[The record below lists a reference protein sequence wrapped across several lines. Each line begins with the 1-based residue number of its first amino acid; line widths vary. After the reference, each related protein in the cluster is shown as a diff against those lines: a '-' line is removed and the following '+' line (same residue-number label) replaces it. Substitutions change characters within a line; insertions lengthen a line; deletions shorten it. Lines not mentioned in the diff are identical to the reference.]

1 MEELYRQLYA
11 KYSPGLSEEELNTKL
26 QFASEQD
33 PEEWINAFYQ
43 KYTGSGPSEE
53 QSNYI
58 SNYMSENKSSTD
70 LVQLPSEAEPSW
82 MQKLFGQSDFRDDQA
97 TVGEFEGESFDLLI
111 DPSKYTK
118 KDLEAYV
125 KLRDEYNKV
134 GPSKDMQLY
143 TKNYEENLKQYG
155 DKASNLQEMWA
166 GLKAVGSTVSLKN
179 PFGAIDDIAV
189 DSFLRPVRV
198 MYGSEQ
204 VEKVIGGTT
213 VAAGASKKGKLP
225 AKLLRGLGGGWAV
238 AQGSGDSAL
247 QLHTLIA
254 EELGDDYTAEQLES
268 LLGDEEAFMK
278 MRRSAAIKGGTTAL
292 VDFAFMKLSMGAG
305 KGINKSLARAKVP
318 GFVRKPAAV
327 IGAMQ
332 VEGVGGAT
340 AEGAGQV
347 FTNLSEQDR
356 KTGEMDLG
364 KAVKDVDGG
373 ELVMEY
379 FAEQLFG
386 GITGVAGVRKGVGS
400 YSING
405 NPHNESDFRA
415 IMDGMS
421 DEDIAKVS
429 FDIKNDDTTAELF
442 ESRRK
447 DGFIK
452 NNLDT
457 RVTEEGDRT
466 KLFEL
471 EKELQELESKGSVT
485 QSQKNEISNKKSEIK
500 DITNTYF
507 EKNKSLEENKEITNQ
522 QVLKK
527 AVGSDI
533 AEAMGGKQEVLQY
546 DQVVERYGEDAGR
559 QAGFID
565 PKTGKVIVNKTVAID
580 GEGNLNVAGHEFIHQ
595 ALNARLNGKDKQA
608 SEAAQK
614 AIESFK
620 QKMAKDNADI
630 HAMVLDNFK
639 KLNYSNEE
647 VTGVNA
653 DEYLAQLS
661 DLMSKD
667 KSIARKIQGK
677 GRIESFIDSVKDLI
691 SDTLGIP
698 KAELNFK
705 TADDVTNFMIA
716 HNKAFTNKKADT
728 RFRKFTSEKVASTGK
743 RKFSKVNLDQA
754 ADPGPIIDALTKGAK
769 TKAEFQ
775 SPNGGFGQVYEA
787 IINGDLDK
795 LFGSGLNKQQKD
807 LAREELANRL
817 VNYDSAKTPSL
828 YKWFGSN
835 IVYAKREANKALA
848 IEAKKDRQTKSID
861 QAKKNTEGDSFATQI
876 EDTTELTPDE
886 ILDAKLAK
894 ERKAKQAPVKVKETL
909 RRKMGFERNGKVH
922 NRIKKAIKTNILR
935 KMMVTRSALKED
947 IATGQYK
954 KGDKITEAVDITD
967 LRWQKEL
974 NKNLGFDLQE
984 TMYEVMG
991 RSTVDYTNFLDKFIV
1006 EAFDMMDQNNINKR
1020 YKDLVVKVV
1029 DRQSSKQSS
1038 LDKNVKSKT
1047 AGNALFK
1054 KANKTKEQLV
1064 DYFLKRG
1071 RKESLAQVL
1080 GIEFGHD
1087 ATMEVLAEPEIMSK
1101 AEQVLVNKG
1110 NLKNQALTSL
1120 IAKQI
1125 NRDPELKFSK
1135 VLDLDQKDQ
1144 FVQKGYDFIQAI
1156 KKLPTSRKNIID
1168 VLRFQ
1173 FPEWSDKTLASFA
1186 TEIINPVRR
1195 YLDPKLKKK
1204 GIKNEKID
1212 PSTFIFES
1220 LNLKINKQNDN
1231 INKITGNKES
1241 FRDLFFNGDKQADVR
1256 ENLKNYFLDSMSK
1269 EVIIDGEKTKVPIT
1283 NDKEVI
1289 SVLQGLMLHKS
1300 HNTVGGKSFK
1310 KRYQSYSSAKD
1321 FYDNTFAFIP
1331 NVTVVGTKTKQGMSY
1346 AIHYKGVKVNF
1357 PPAVSQSTKLTVKGK
1372 RVNKTKA
1379 WWAENYD
1386 NYDESAKRNFDEVN
1400 KYLAYVAKI
1409 KDTSVKAMMIMSMKQ
1424 GMGSML
1430 KSAARVEYHYEGNY
1444 KGELLFEHM
1453 VPTEKALF
1461 DLLSFH
1467 SGSKKY
1473 TLDEIQK
1480 QYVVAIIPKTM
1491 DNNINVIFNQD
1502 RLSNFDYATDDA
1514 SLLYYN
1520 PATFGYTNM
1529 YSMKSLSGK
1538 GEIIGEQWAKFK
1550 GKINSKKNQQA
1561 LNRLNKIQDIRNNN
1575 YKFSKAPDNKGMSI
1589 FDFDDTLAQSNSK
1602 VGVTMPNGKK
1612 RKITATEFAIE
1623 SADLE
1628 AAGATFD
1635 FSEFNKVIDGKKGP
1649 FFDLAQ
1655 QINSKFGSKEIY
1667 VLTARPQEASYA
1679 IHAFL
1684 KGMGLNIPIENITGL
1699 EDGKA
1704 SAKADWVIAK
1714 VADGYNNILFADDA
1728 IKNVKAVKEVLE
1740 IAEVKNDVRQAKIK
1754 FSKTLDENFN
1764 TILER
1769 KSGINKN
1776 EEYSKAAGKAAGL
1789 GKGKYKF
1796 WMPPSAEDFVGLI
1809 YNMLPEGK
1817 AGEKSFKFFTQ
1828 ALIDPYWA
1836 GVRSLNA
1843 AKQALGND
1851 FYALKKRFPK
1861 AFKSLLK
1868 DVGYKQ
1874 YSNEQAIRVYLW
1886 NKAGF
1891 EIPGMS
1897 KVDIEKLSDI
1907 VRNNRNMRGFADL
1920 VGATTKLEEG
1930 YIKPGQDWVSG
1941 TIAYDYFSI
1950 AQKTNRKKYLAN
1962 WIERK
1967 NEIFSEK
1974 NMNKIEAIYGEDYRS
1989 ALEDILW
1996 RMENGTNRT
2005 TGKNKLVN
2013 SWMNWVNNSVG
2024 AIMFF
2029 NSRSAILQTI
2039 SMINFI
2045 NWSDNNPL
2053 KAGMAFANQPQFWSD
2068 FSMIFNSDM
2077 LKQRRA
2083 GLQSDVNEAEIAQA
2097 VAGKTDKAS
2106 AAISYLLKKGFLP
2119 TQMADSFAISMG
2131 GASFYRNRFNT
2142 YKSQGMTE
2150 AQAKDK
2156 AFADFAKTSEES
2168 QQSADPALISQ
2179 QQAGPLGRLVLAFQN
2194 TPMQYA
2200 RLIKK
2205 AVLDLKNGRGDVKTN
2220 ISKILYY
2227 GVLQNIIF
2235 STLQS
2240 GLFALAFDDEE
2251 DEELTQK
2258 LENKKLRA
2266 LNTSL
2271 DSLLRGGGVYGA
2283 GISTIK
2289 NMILQFN
2296 AQNDKGYRA
2305 DHAYTMIEAINLS
2318 PPIGSKAR
2326 KIYSAT
2332 QTYKF
2337 NKKIIPTM
2345 GMGVD
2350 NPAYLAIANIV
2361 SATTN
2366 VPLDRAI
2373 MKINNLRATADSQN
2387 QAWQRVATFL
2397 GWNTWDVGVKNKA
2410 VEKAKAKS
2418 KRKSKSKSNKDI
2430 QRLLNKRK

>member
-1 MEELYRQLYA
+1 ME
-11 KYSPGLSEEELNTKL
+11 K
-26 QFASEQD
+26 
-33 PEEWINAFYQ
+33 
-43 KYTGSGPSEE
+43 
-53 QSNYI
+53 
-58 SNYMSENKSSTD
+58 
-70 LVQLPSEAEPSW
+70 EPSFW
-82 MQKLFGQSDFRDDQA
+82 
-97 TVGEFEGESFDLLI
+97 DLYNPFSKADKIKSMNDALI
-111 DPSKYTK
+111 DIDGEYNQDEINEIIAQNDKYKPIADYTK
-118 KDLEAYV
+118 DFQKDVEDRRRKFRLENGEEPNMFEDTAIAF
-125 KLRDEYNKV
+125 KAFGNNPKQAFL
-134 GPSKDMQLY
+134 
-143 TKNYEENLKQYG
+143 TTYESLIQNPISLFSG
-155 DKASNLQEMWA
+155 DKRALTMSA
-166 GLKAVGSTVSLKN
+166 
-179 PFGAIDDIAV
+179 
-189 DSFLRPVRV
+189 
-198 MYGSEQ
+198 
-204 VEKVIGGTT
+204 
-213 VAAGASKKGKLP
+213 VAAGVVANKRHKKISGKIGSFVGSMYAL
-225 AKLLRGLGGGWAV
+225 
-238 AQGSGDSAL
+238 AQGQVDSAYAL
-247 QLHTLIA
+247 DELLV
-254 EELGDDYTAEQLES
+254 EELGQDYSGEDLKALMEDKDRFQQLR
-268 LLGDEEAFMK
+268 LAALG
-278 MRRSAAIKGGTTAL
+278 KGATTAV
-292 VDFAFMKLSMGAG
+292 VDKLGMKLSVNRFGKANTAVQKVTGSKALGIIGGGAAAIGTEGTLGAVAEATGSVAKDVIAG
-305 KGINKSLARAKVP
+305 KTFDEAISSIDGVELAGEFLGESV
-318 GFVRKPAAV
+318 
-327 IGAMQ
+327 
-332 VEGVGGAT
+332 VGGPIALNQAFNDIGT
-340 AEGAGQV
+340 SQYTLNGKEHSQAD
-347 FTNLSEQDR
+347 FMNLTSAMTD
-356 KTGEMDLG
+356 
-364 KAVKDVDGG
+364 
-373 ELVMEY
+373 
-379 FAEQLFG
+379 EQLAQ
-386 GITGVAGVRKGVGS
+386 ITFDVKNNS
-400 YSING
+400 SILEG
-405 NPHNESDFRA
+405 LEA
-415 IMDGMS
+415 
-421 DEDIAKVS
+421 
-429 FDIKNDDTTAELF
+429 
-442 ESRRK
+442 RRK
-447 DGFIK
+447 DGVIK

-457 RVTEEGDRT
+457 RVTDEGDRT

-471 EKELQELESKGSVT
+471 EKELQSLESKGSVT
-485 QSQKNEISNKKSEIK
+485 QSQKNQISNKKSEIK
-500 DITNTYF
+500 DITNSYF
-507 EKNKSLEENKEITNQ
+507 EKNKQLEENKKATEQ
-522 QVLKK
+522 AQVKQVLG
-527 AVGSDI
+527 ADI
-533 AEAMGGKQEVLQY
+533 AEGMGGQTEVLSQ
-546 DQVVERYGEDAGR
+546 EEIKNKYGDEASNG
-559 QAGFID
+559 AGFITKD
-565 PKTGKVIVNKTVAID
+565 GKAVLNKDVSLNN
-580 GEGNLNVAGHEFIHQ
+580 GMLNVAAHEFIHQ
-595 ALNARLNGKDKQA
+595 ALNARLNNKA
-608 SEAAQK
+608 TSAVAQK
-614 AIESFK
+614 AIEKFK
-620 QKMAKDNADI
+620 QNMSKNNADI
-630 HAMVLDNFK
+630 HAQVLDQFK
-639 KLNYSNEE
+639 KRKYTNEE
-647 VTGVNA
+647 VTGVNS
-653 DEYLAQLS
+653 DEYLAQLA
-661 DLMSKD
+661 DIMSKD

-677 GRIESFIDSVKDLI
+677 GRIESFIDNVKDLI
-691 SDTLGIP
+691 SEALGIP
-698 KAELNFK
+698 KAELNFE

-716 HNKAFTNKKADT
+716 HNKAFANKKADK
-728 RFRKFTSEKVASTGK
+728 RFKKFTSEKLATTGK
-743 RKFSKVNLDQA
+743 RKFSKVNLDQTA
-754 ADPGPIIDALTKGAK
+754 NPGPTVDALTKGAK

-775 SPNGGFGQVYEA
+775 NPNGGFGQVYEA

-817 VNYDSAKTPSL
+817 VNYDPAKTPSL

-861 QAKKNTEGDSFATQI
+861 QAKKNAEGDSFATQI
-876 EDTTELTPDE
+876 EDTQELTADE
-886 ILDAKLAK
+886 LLDLKLAE
-894 ERKAKQAPVKVKETL
+894 EREAKQAPVKVKETL
-909 RRKMGFERNGKVH
+909 RRKMGFERDGKVH

-1006 EAFDMMDQNNINKR
+1006 EAFDMMDQNLINKR

-1047 AGNALFK
+1047 AGNAKFE
-1054 KANKTKEQLV
+1054 KANKTKEELI

-1087 ATMEVLAEPEIMSK
+1087 ATMEVLAEPELMSK
-1101 AEQVLVNKG
+1101 AEEVLVNKG
-1110 NLKNQALTSL
+1110 NFKNQALRS
-1120 IAKQI
+1120 IIGKQV
-1125 NRDPELKFSK
+1125 NRDPDLKFSK
-1135 VLDLDQKDQ
+1135 IDNTKLIEKLNKD
-1144 FVQKGYDFIQAI
+1144 
-1156 KKLPTSRKNIID
+1156 N
-1168 VLRFQ
+1168 
-1173 FPEWSDKTLASFA
+1173 
-1186 TEIINPVRR
+1186 
-1195 YLDPKLKKK
+1195 
-1204 GIKNEKID
+1204 
-1212 PSTFIFES
+1212 
-1220 LNLKINKQNDN
+1220 LNVTK
-1231 INKITGNKES
+1231 
-1241 FRDLFFNGDKQADVR
+1241 A
-1256 ENLKNYFLDSMSK
+1256 NLKNTIRFLLPNEDKAEINRITNSLYNPIK
-1269 EVIIDGEKTKVPIT
+1269 TYIEKVVEKVKAVNIDVDAFVAAALKMKKDAETEGRDILLLTTGKKGNANSLFKFGEKTSVDARDNVVKYHDSKFSENMTFKEKVQAVKELSLHRRNQTSAGLDKQRAQKYYQVFLGKEDYNSTVWEPLKQYGVEIIGSKYFVDGKVIEVPIAP
-1283 NDKEVI
+1283 
-1289 SVLQGLMLHKS
+1289 S
-1300 HNTVGGKSFK
+1300 TVTKDGKTKTFK
-1310 KRYQSYSSAKD
+1310 QKTIENYEAGKTYSDLAFTESQNMIKWYVKNA
-1321 FYDNTFAFIP
+1321 TGEQQAMAFI
-1331 NVTVVGTKTKQGMSY
+1331 T
-1346 AIHYKGVKVNF
+1346 
-1357 PPAVSQSTKLTVKGK
+1357 
-1372 RVNKTKA
+1372 
-1379 WWAENYD
+1379 
-1386 NYDESAKRNFDEVN
+1386 
-1400 KYLAYVAKI
+1400 
-1409 KDTSVKAMMIMSMKQ
+1409 MKQ
-1424 GMGSML
+1424 DMQGVF
-1430 KSAARVEYHYEGNY
+1430 KSAAPVEFYFEGKH
-1444 KGELLFEHM
+1444 KGPLRWEHM
-1453 VPTEKALF
+1453 LATQKALV
-1461 DLLSFH
+1461 LSILH
-1467 SGSKKY
+1467 HQGKGTVTLKQIKDKY
-1473 TLDEIQK
+1473 K
-1480 QYVVAIIPKTM
+1480 VAIIPEAM
-1491 DNNINVIFNQD
+1491 DNNINIQFRQD
-1502 RLSNFDYATDDA
+1502 SIADIIKDPIDKR
-1514 SLLYYN
+1514 YYN
-1520 PATFGYTNM
+1520 EATWGYPNM
-1529 YSMKSLSGK
+1529 FAIKSLDSSKPEVLGQGWVLTDAQASK
-1538 GEIIGEQWAKFK
+1538 IATPQERALMMAKDNVLK
-1550 GKINSKKNQQA
+1550 YSK
-1561 LNRLNKIQDIRNNN
+1561 
-1575 YKFSKAPDNKGMSI
+1575 PEKGMSI

-1602 VGVTMPNGKK
+1602 VGVTMPDGKK
-1612 RKITATEFAIE
+1612 RKITATEFAVE

-1628 AAGATFD
+1628 AAGATFE

-1655 QINSKFGSKEIY
+1655 QINSKFGNKDIY
-1667 VLTARPQEASYA
+1667 VLTARPQEAAYA

-1704 SAKADWVIAK
+1704 SAKANWVVNKINS
-1714 VADGYNNILFADDA
+1714 GYNNILFADDA

-1740 IAEVKNDVRQAKIK
+1740 SANVKNDVKLAQVK

-1776 EEYSKAAGKAAGL
+1776 EEYSRAAGKASGL

-1796 WMPPSAEDFVGLI
+1796 WMPPSAEDFVGLM
-1809 YNMLPEGK
+1809 YNLLPEGK

-1861 AFKSLLK
+1861 AFRSLLK

-1891 EIPGMS
+1891 EVPGMS

-1907 VRNNRNMRGFADL
+1907 VRNNHNMRGFADL

-2142 YKSQGMTE
+2142 YVEQGMTE

-2179 QQAGPLGRLVLAFQN
+2179 QQAGPLGRLILAFQN

-2345 GMGVD
+2345 GMGID

-2373 MKINNLRATADSQN
+2373 MKVNNLRAAADSQN

-2397 GWNTWDVGVKNKA
+2397 GWNTWDVGVKNTA
-2410 VEKAKAKS
+2410 VEKAKAKNKKSSS
-2418 KRKSKSKSNKDI
+2418 KRKTKY
-2430 QRLLNKRK
+2430 RK

>member
-1 MEELYRQLYA
+1 MKQSA
-11 KYSPGLSEEELNTKL
+11 GSEIDGKVY
-26 QFASEQD
+26 
-33 PEEWINAFYQ
+33 INKARA
-43 KYTGSGPSEE
+43 
-53 QSNYI
+53 I
-58 SNYMSENKSSTD
+58 SNGKINVVAHEILHKALGKHMATDKGKAAALNFYNKLSANDRAQVDRAISGARYSQAYMQANPDEYITQYLD
-70 LVQLPSEAEPSW
+70 LVEDKTSSVQMKEGAMTAINDYLAE
-82 MQKLFGQSDFRDDQA
+82 F
-97 TVGEFEGESFDLLI
+97 
-111 DPSKYTK
+111 
-118 KDLEAYV
+118 
-125 KLRDEYNKV
+125 
-134 GPSKDMQLY
+134 
-143 TKNYEENLKQYG
+143 LK
-155 DKASNLQEMWA
+155 AI
-166 GLKAVGSTVSLKN
+166 GLKAEFETAGDVRRFLKN
-179 PFGAIDDIAV
+179 YRKNFK
-189 DSFLRPVRV
+189 S
-198 MYGSEQ
+198 
-204 VEKVIGGTT
+204 
-213 VAAGASKKGKLP
+213 GKL
-225 AKLLRGLGGGWAV
+225 KLN
-238 AQGSGDSAL
+238 D
-247 QLHTLIA
+247 
-254 EELGDDYTAEQLES
+254 
-268 LLGDEEAFMK
+268 
-278 MRRSAAIKGGTTAL
+278 
-292 VDFAFMKLSMGAG
+292 
-305 KGINKSLARAKVP
+305 P
-318 GFVRKPAAV
+318 
-327 IGAMQ
+327 
-332 VEGVGGAT
+332 
-340 AEGAGQV
+340 
-347 FTNLSEQDR
+347 
-356 KTGEMDLG
+356 
-364 KAVKDVDGG
+364 
-373 ELVMEY
+373 
-379 FAEQLFG
+379 
-386 GITGVAGVRKGVGS
+386 
-400 YSING
+400 
-405 NPHNESDFRA
+405 
-415 IMDGMS
+415 
-421 DEDIAKVS
+421 KVS
-429 FDIKNDDTTAELF
+429 
-442 ESRRK
+442 S
-447 DGFIK
+447 
-452 NNLDT
+452 
-457 RVTEEGDRT
+457 
-466 KLFEL
+466 
-471 EKELQELESKGSVT
+471 
-485 QSQKNEISNKKSEIK
+485 
-500 DITNTYF
+500 
-507 EKNKSLEENKEITNQ
+507 
-522 QVLKK
+522 
-527 AVGSDI
+527 
-533 AEAMGGKQEVLQY
+533 
-546 DQVVERYGEDAGR
+546 
-559 QAGFID
+559 
-565 PKTGKVIVNKTVAID
+565 
-580 GEGNLNVAGHEFIHQ
+580 
-595 ALNARLNGKDKQA
+595 
-608 SEAAQK
+608 
-614 AIESFK
+614 
-620 QKMAKDNADI
+620 
-630 HAMVLDNFK
+630 
-639 KLNYSNEE
+639 
-647 VTGVNA
+647 
-653 DEYLAQLS
+653 
-661 DLMSKD
+661 
-667 KSIARKIQGK
+667 
-677 GRIESFIDSVKDLI
+677 
-691 SDTLGIP
+691 
-698 KAELNFK
+698 
-705 TADDVTNFMIA
+705 
-716 HNKAFTNKKADT
+716 
-728 RFRKFTSEKVASTGK
+728 

-754 ADPGPIIDALTKGAK
+754 ADPGPIVDALTKGAK

-775 SPNGGFGQVYEA
+775 SANGGFGQVYEA
-787 IINGDLDK
+787 IIDGDLDK

-817 VNYDSAKTPSL
+817 VNYDPAKTPSL

-848 IEAKKDRQTKSID
+848 IEAKKDKQTKSID

-894 ERKAKQAPVKVKETL
+894 EREAKQAPVKVKETL
-909 RRKMGFERNGKVH
+909 RRKMGFERNGEVH
-922 NRIKKAIKTNILR
+922 NKIKKAIRTNILR
-935 KMMVTRSALKED
+935 KMNIKRKPVKAEKQAGVEV
-947 IATGQYK
+947 
-954 KGDKITEAVDITD
+954 DKDGKISETLDITD
-967 LRWQKEL
+967 LRWQKEISRA
-974 NKNLGFDLQE
+974 LGLDLQE

-991 RSTVDYTNFLDKFIV
+991 RSTVDYTNFLDQFIE
-1006 EAFDMMDQNNINKR
+1006 EAFEMMDQNLINNR
-1020 YKDLVVKVV
+1020 YKDLVVKVI
-1029 DRQSSKQSS
+1029 DRQGSKQSS
-1038 LDKNVKSKT
+1038 LDKKVKSKT
-1047 AGNALFK
+1047 AGNAKFEK
-1054 KANKTKEQLV
+1054 VSKTKEELIQ
-1064 DYFLKRG
+1064 YFLKRG

-1080 GIEFGHD
+1080 GIEFAHD

-1110 NLKNQALTSL
+1110 NFKNQALRS
-1120 IAKQI
+1120 IIGKQI
-1125 NRDPELKFSK
+1125 GRDPDAKFSK
-1135 VLDLDQKDQ
+1135 VDGTKIVEKLNKDNLDVTKANVKNTIASLLPDETKAEIQRLTNDIYNPIKRFIEKVIGED
-1144 FVQKGYDFIQAI
+1144 KGVNVDVNEFLKADKQLKVTDEEFSNSLLKLFTGETGKMQTYYDPGSATVTKGRTATVDYLHSKFKPDMSEAEVKAAI
-1156 KKLPTSRKNIID
+1156 KILGLHRKHNTSAGVNKQRAAKYYQFFYGSQDFNETVVKPLEKYGITYTENISYKKDGEVNSVVTKYFFDGKEIQTLTAPSTSTLDGKRKTAKQ
-1168 VLRFQ
+1168 RFLDNYKKQ
-1173 FPEWSDKTLASFA
+1173 FEYTDPAWNEANSYIKYIVKSKK
-1186 TEIINPVRR
+1186 
-1195 YLDPKLKKK
+1195 LDP
-1204 GIKNEKID
+1204 
-1212 PSTFIFES
+1212 
-1220 LNLKINKQNDN
+1220 
-1231 INKITGNKES
+1231 
-1241 FRDLFFNGDKQADVR
+1241 V
-1256 ENLKNYFLDSMSK
+1256 
-1269 EVIIDGEKTKVPIT
+1269 
-1283 NDKEVI
+1283 
-1289 SVLQGLMLHKS
+1289 
-1300 HNTVGGKSFK
+1300 
-1310 KRYQSYSSAKD
+1310 
-1321 FYDNTFAFIP
+1321 
-1331 NVTVVGTKTKQGMSY
+1331 
-1346 AIHYKGVKVNF
+1346 
-1357 PPAVSQSTKLTVKGK
+1357 
-1372 RVNKTKA
+1372 
-1379 WWAENYD
+1379 
-1386 NYDESAKRNFDEVN
+1386 
-1400 KYLAYVAKI
+1400 
-1409 KDTSVKAMMIMSMKQ
+1409 VKAMLVTTMKQ
-1424 GMGSML
+1424 DMQGL
-1430 KSAARVEYHYEGNY
+1430 FKSAAPVEFFFEGKH
-1444 KGELLFEHM
+1444 KGLRTYEHM
-1453 VPTEKALF
+1453 MATQFALTRLVLFNQGKSKLTPDQLKA
-1461 DLLSFH
+1461 
-1467 SGSKKY
+1467 KY
-1473 TLDEIQK
+1473 K
-1480 QYVVAIIPKTM
+1480 VAIIPKVM
-1491 DNNINVIFNQD
+1491 DDNINIQFRQGTIADIVKDPID
-1502 RLSNFDYATDDA
+1502 KR
-1514 SLLYYN
+1514 YYN
-1520 PATFGYTNM
+1520 PATWGYKNIFAI
-1529 YSMKSLSGK
+1529 KSLNPKKPEVLGQGWVLTDAEASK
-1538 GEIIGEQWAKFK
+1538 IATPQERALMMAKDNV
-1550 GKINSKKNQQA
+1550 IA
-1561 LNRLNKIQDIRNNN
+1561 
-1575 YKFSKAPDNKGMSI
+1575 KFSKVEKGMSI

-1602 VGVTMPNGKK
+1602 VGVTMPDGKK
-1612 RKITATEFAIE
+1612 RKITATEFAVE

-1628 AAGATFD
+1628 AAGAAFD

-1655 QINSKFGSKEIY
+1655 QINSKFGNKDIY
-1667 VLTARPQEASYA
+1667 ILTARPQESAYA

-1704 SAKADWVIAK
+1704 SAKANWVVNKINS
-1714 VADGYNNILFADDA
+1714 GYNNILFADDA
-1728 IKNVKAVKEVLE
+1728 IKNVQAVKEVLE
-1740 IAEVKNDVRQAKIK
+1740 AANVKNDVKLAQVK

-1776 EEYSKAAGKAAGL
+1776 EEYSRAAGKAAGL

-1796 WMPPSAEDFVGLI
+1796 WMPPSAEDFVGLM
-1809 YNMLPEGK
+1809 YNMLPKGK
-1817 AGEKSFKFFTQ
+1817 DGEKSFKFFTQ

-1861 AFKSLLK
+1861 AFRSLLK

-1886 NKAGF
+1886 DKAGF

-1897 KVDIEKLSDI
+1897 KVDIEKYSDI
-1907 VRNNRNMRGFADL
+1907 VRNNHNMRGFADL

-1941 TIAYDYFSI
+1941 TIAYDYFNI
-1950 AQKTNRKKYLAN
+1950 AQKTNRKKFLAN

-2142 YKSQGMTE
+2142 YVKQGMTE

-2179 QQAGPLGRLVLAFQN
+2179 QQAGPLGRLILAFQN

-2345 GMGVD
+2345 GMGID

-2361 SATTN
+2361 SASTN
-2366 VPLDRAI
+2366 IPLDRAI

>member
-11 KYSPGLSEEELNTKL
+11 KYSPGLSQEELNSKL
-26 QFASEQD
+26 QYASEQD
-33 PEEWINAFYQ
+33 PGEFINAFYQ

-53 QSNYI
+53 QANYI
-58 SNYMSENKSSTD
+58 SNYINQPE
-70 LVQLPSEAEPSW
+70 EPSNREKIIE
-82 MQKLFGQSDFRDDQA
+82 MEK
-97 TVGEFEGESFDLLI
+97 EPSFWDLYNPFSKADKIKSMNDALI
-111 DPSKYTK
+111 DIDGEYNQNEINEIIAQNDKYRPIADYTK
-118 KDLEAYV
+118 DFQKDIEDKRRKFRLENGEEPNMFEDTAMAFQAFGNNP
-125 KLRDEYNKV
+125 KQAL
-134 GPSKDMQLY
+134 L
-143 TKNYEENLKQYG
+143 TTYESLIQNPISLFSG
-155 DKASNLQEMWA
+155 DKRALTMSAVVA
-166 GLKAVGSTVSLKN
+166 GANAMRKQRTLSGKIGSFAGSMYALAQ
-179 PFGAIDDIAV
+179 GQV
-189 DSFLRPVRV
+189 DSAYALD
-198 MYGSEQ
+198 E
-204 VEKVIGGTT
+204 
-213 VAAGASKKGKLP
+213 
-225 AKLLRGLGGGWAV
+225 LLV
-238 AQGSGDSAL
+238 
-247 QLHTLIA
+247 
-254 EELGDDYTAEQLES
+254 EELGQGYSGEDLKALMEDKDRFQQLRLAALGKGATTAAVDKLGVKLSVNRFGKANTAVQKATGSKVLGIGAGFGAAIGTEGTLGAVAEATGSVAKDVIAGKTLDEAISSIDGVELAGEFLGEGVVGGPIALSQAFNDIGTSQYTLNGKEHSQADFMNLTGAMTDEQLAQITFDVKNNSSILEG
-268 LLGDEEAFMK
+268 LEA
-278 MRRSAAIKGGTTAL
+278 
-292 VDFAFMKLSMGAG
+292 
-305 KGINKSLARAKVP
+305 
-318 GFVRKPAAV
+318 
-327 IGAMQ
+327 
-332 VEGVGGAT
+332 
-340 AEGAGQV
+340 
-347 FTNLSEQDR
+347 
-356 KTGEMDLG
+356 
-364 KAVKDVDGG
+364 
-373 ELVMEY
+373 
-379 FAEQLFG
+379 
-386 GITGVAGVRKGVGS
+386 
-400 YSING
+400 
-405 NPHNESDFRA
+405 
-415 IMDGMS
+415 
-421 DEDIAKVS
+421 
-429 FDIKNDDTTAELF
+429 
-442 ESRRK
+442 RRK
-447 DGFIK
+447 DGVIK

-457 RVTEEGDRT
+457 RVTDEGDRT

-471 EKELQELESKGSVT
+471 EKELQGLESKGSVT
-485 QSQKNEISNKKSEIK
+485 QSQKNQISNKKAEIK
-500 DITNTYF
+500 DITNSYF
-507 EKNKSLEENKEITNQ
+507 ERNKQLEENKKATEQ
-522 QVLKK
+522 AQVKQVLG
-527 AVGSDI
+527 ADI
-533 AEAMGGKQEVLQY
+533 AEGMGGKTEILSQE
-546 DQVVERYGEDAGR
+546 EIKNKYGDEASNG
-559 QAGFID
+559 AGFITED
-565 PKTGKVIVNKTVAID
+565 GKAVLNKDVSLNN
-580 GEGNLNVAGHEFIHQ
+580 GMLNVAAHEFIHQ
-595 ALNARLNGKDKQA
+595 ALNARLNNKA
-608 SEAAQK
+608 TSAVAQK
-614 AIESFK
+614 AIEKFK
-620 QKMAKDNADI
+620 QNMSKNNADI
-630 HAMVLDNFK
+630 HAQVLDQFK
-639 KLNYSNEE
+639 KRKYTNEE
-647 VTGVNA
+647 VTGVNS
-653 DEYLAQLS
+653 DEYLAQLA

-677 GRIESFIDSVKDLI
+677 GRIESFIDNVKDLI
-691 SDTLGIP
+691 SEALGIP
-698 KAELNFK
+698 KAELNFE

-716 HNKAFTNKKADT
+716 HNKAFANKKADK
-728 RFRKFTSEKVASTGK
+728 RFKKFTSEKLATTGK
-743 RKFSKVNLDQA
+743 RKFSKVNLDQD
-754 ADPGPIIDALTKGAK
+754 ADPGPIVDALTKGAK

-775 SPNGGFGQVYEA
+775 SANGGFGQVYEA
-787 IINGDLDK
+787 IIDGDFDK

-817 VNYDSAKTPSL
+817 VNYDPSKTPSL

-848 IEAKKDRQTKSID
+848 IEAKKDKQTKSID
-861 QAKKNTEGDSFATQI
+861 QAKKNAEGDSFATQI

-886 ILDAKLAK
+886 ILDLKLAE

-909 RRKMGFERNGKVH
+909 RRKMGFERDGKVH

-935 KMMVTRSALKED
+935 KMMVTRSALKKD

-967 LRWQKEL
+967 LRWQKEISRA
-974 NKNLGFDLQE
+974 LGLDLQE

-991 RSTVDYTNFLDKFIV
+991 RSTVDYTNFLDQFIE
-1006 EAFDMMDQNNINKR
+1006 EAFEMMDQNLINNR
-1020 YKDLVVKVV
+1020 YKDLVVKVI
-1029 DRQSSKQSS
+1029 DRQGSKQSS
-1038 LDKNVKSKT
+1038 LDKKVKSKT
-1047 AGNALFK
+1047 AGNAKFEK
-1054 KANKTKEQLV
+1054 VPKTKEELIQ
-1064 DYFLKRG
+1064 YFLKRG

-1080 GIEFGHD
+1080 AIEFAHD

-1110 NLKNQALTSL
+1110 NFKNQALRS
-1120 IAKQI
+1120 IIGKQI
-1125 NRDPELKFSK
+1125 GRDPDLKFSK
-1135 VLDLDQKDQ
+1135 VDGTKIVEKLNKDNLDVTKANVKNTIASLLPDETKAEIQRLTNDIYNPIKRFIEKVIGED
-1144 FVQKGYDFIQAI
+1144 KGVNINVDEFLKADKQLKITDAEFSNSLLKLFTGETGKMQTYYDPGSATVTKGRTATVDYLHSKFKPDMSEAEVKAAI
-1156 KKLPTSRKNIID
+1156 KILGLHRKHNTSAGVNKQRAARYYQFFYGSQDFNETVVKPLEKYGITYAENISYKKDGEVNSVVTKYFFDGKEIQTLTAPSTSTLDGKRKTAKQ
-1168 VLRFQ
+1168 RFQ
-1173 FPEWSDKTLASFA
+1173 DNYKKQFEYT
-1186 TEIINPVRR
+1186 
-1195 YLDPKLKKK
+1195 DPAWNEANSY
-1204 GIKNEKID
+1204 IKYIVKSKKID
-1212 PSTFIFES
+1212 P
-1220 LNLKINKQNDN
+1220 
-1231 INKITGNKES
+1231 
-1241 FRDLFFNGDKQADVR
+1241 V
-1256 ENLKNYFLDSMSK
+1256 
-1269 EVIIDGEKTKVPIT
+1269 
-1283 NDKEVI
+1283 
-1289 SVLQGLMLHKS
+1289 
-1300 HNTVGGKSFK
+1300 
-1310 KRYQSYSSAKD
+1310 
-1321 FYDNTFAFIP
+1321 
-1331 NVTVVGTKTKQGMSY
+1331 
-1346 AIHYKGVKVNF
+1346 
-1357 PPAVSQSTKLTVKGK
+1357 
-1372 RVNKTKA
+1372 
-1379 WWAENYD
+1379 
-1386 NYDESAKRNFDEVN
+1386 
-1400 KYLAYVAKI
+1400 
-1409 KDTSVKAMMIMSMKQ
+1409 VKAMLATTMKQ
-1424 GMGSML
+1424 DMQGL
-1430 KSAARVEYHYEGNY
+1430 FKSAAPVEFFFEGKH
-1444 KGELLFEHM
+1444 KGPRTYEHM
-1453 VPTEKALF
+1453 LATQFALTRLVLFYDGKSKLTPDQLKA
-1461 DLLSFH
+1461 
-1467 SGSKKY
+1467 KY
-1473 TLDEIQK
+1473 K
-1480 QYVVAIIPKTM
+1480 VAIIPKVM
-1491 DNNINVIFNQD
+1491 DDNINIQFRQGTIADIVKDPID
-1502 RLSNFDYATDDA
+1502 KR
-1514 SLLYYN
+1514 YYN
-1520 PATFGYTNM
+1520 PATWGYKNIFAI
-1529 YSMKSLSGK
+1529 KSLNPKKPEVLGQGWVLTDAQASK
-1538 GEIIGEQWAKFK
+1538 IATPQERALMMAKDNV
-1550 GKINSKKNQQA
+1550 IA
-1561 LNRLNKIQDIRNNN
+1561 
-1575 YKFSKAPDNKGMSI
+1575 KFSKVEKGMSI

-1612 RKITATEFAIE
+1612 RKITATEFAVE

-1628 AAGATFD
+1628 AAGAAFD

-1655 QINSKFGSKEIY
+1655 QINSKFGNKDIY
-1667 VLTARPQEASYA
+1667 VLTARPQEAAYA

-1704 SAKADWVIAK
+1704 SAKANWVVNKINS
-1714 VADGYNNILFADDA
+1714 GYNNILFADDA
-1728 IKNVKAVKEVLE
+1728 IKNVQAVKEVLE
-1740 IAEVKNDVRQAKIK
+1740 AANVKNDVKLAQVK

-1776 EEYSKAAGKAAGL
+1776 EEYSRAAGKAAGL

-1796 WMPPSAEDFVGLI
+1796 WMPPSAEDFVGLM

-1861 AFKSLLK
+1861 AFRSLLK

-1907 VRNNRNMRGFADL
+1907 VRNNHNMRGFADL

-2205 AVLDLKNGRGDVKTN
+2205 AVLDIKNGRGDVKTN

-2305 DHAYTMIEAINLS
+2305 DHAYTMIEAVNLS
-2318 PPIGSKAR
+2318 PPIGSKIR

-2337 NKKIIPTM
+2337 NKKIIPQM
-2345 GMGVD
+2345 GMGID

-2373 MKINNLRATADSQN
+2373 MKLNNLRAAADSQN

-2397 GWNTWDVGVKNKA
+2397 GWNTWDVGVKNTA
-2410 VEKAKAKS
+2410 VEKAKAKNKKSSS
-2418 KRKSKSKSNKDI
+2418 KRKTKY
-2430 QRLLNKRK
+2430 RK